1 MKTITKRLL
10 AAAAAAVCL
19 PATAAY
25 SVVGLGFENLSTLD
39 PNLGEIADVRVAQ
52 FYNGGFS
59 KSFAGDLDVNLGPD
73 DFDVQF
79 GNGAIAT
86 TSVADGGFAPWD
98 QRWLNGTDL
107 SDPPISGLG
116 RSAMYFDTDAVT
128 INFAAGFN
136 NGFSFYYASKSLP
149 GFTFVKVFGQEN
161 GAGDALGSA
170 ELSSTSTCV
179 NDPGTPDCYW
189 SVASITLGQSARSVV
204 FSGMSR
210 TTFIDNLT
218 FGSATPTDKSVLAP
232 PIPEPGTYAL
242 MALGLL
248 AVGAAARRR
257 RS

>member
-39 PNLGEIADVRVAQ
+39 PNLLEIADVRVAQ

-59 KSFAGDLDVNLGPD
+59 KSLAGDLDVNLGPD
-73 DFDVQF
+73 DFDMQL

-98 QRWLNGTDL
+98 QRWLNGTAL

-116 RSAMYFDTDAVT
+116 RSAMYFDTAAVT
-128 INFAAGFN
+128 INFATGFN
-136 NGFSFYYASKSLP
+136 DGFSFYYSSKGLA
-149 GFTFVKVFGQEN
+149 GFTAVKVFSQEN

-170 ELSSTSTCV
+170 ELSATTTCV
-179 NDPGTPDCYW
+179 NPGQSDCYW
-189 SVASITLGQSARSVV
+189 SVASIALGQTARSVV
-204 FSGMSR
+204 FSGMGR
-210 TTFIDNLT
+210 TTFVDNLT
-218 FGSATPTDKSVLAP
+218 FGSAVPTDKSVLAP

-257 RS
+257 RG